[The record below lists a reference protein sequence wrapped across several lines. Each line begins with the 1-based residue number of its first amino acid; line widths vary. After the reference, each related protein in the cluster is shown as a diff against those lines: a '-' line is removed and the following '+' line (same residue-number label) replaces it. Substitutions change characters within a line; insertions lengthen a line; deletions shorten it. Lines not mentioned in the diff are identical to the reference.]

1 MSETLEST
9 LRGAAARAWRRI
21 ARNTSRPA
29 LREGQ
34 QDSTFYDRTFDG
46 DDYWRRHYTGVEHYC
61 CWTFLIDRLRRR
73 GTRRLIEIGCGTGQ
87 LAAAMRDAGILDDYC
102 GFDFSERRIG
112 QARIACPGW
121 RFEVA
126 DAFGTNLFATFDYD
140 CALSTEFLEHVEGD
154 LDALRRLPAGT
165 YFIGTVP
172 NYPFVSHVRHFQDAS
187 QVAERYGQVLEQID
201 VVPLPLNE
209 RGKTLFVLEGLRKAS

>member
-1 MSETLEST
+1 MSESLRST
-9 LRGAAARAWRRI
+9 LRGTAARAWRRI

-34 QDSTFYDRTFDG
+34 QNSAFYDRTFDG

-61 CWTFLIDRLRRR
+61 CWTLLIDRLRRR
-73 GTRRLIEIGCGTGQ
+73 GSRHLLEIGCGTGQ
-87 LAAAMRDAGILDDYC
+87 LAAAMRNAGILDDYC
-102 GFDFSERRIG
+102 GFDFSERRLG

-126 DAFGTNLFATFDYD
+126 DAFTTELFTTFDYD

-154 LDALRRLPAGT
+154 LEALRRLRQGT

-172 NYPFVSHVRHFQDAS
+172 NYPFVSHVRHFRDAS
-187 QVAERYGQVLEQID
+187 EVAERYEQVLEQID

-209 RGKTLFVLEGLRKAS
+209 RGKTLFILEGLRKAS